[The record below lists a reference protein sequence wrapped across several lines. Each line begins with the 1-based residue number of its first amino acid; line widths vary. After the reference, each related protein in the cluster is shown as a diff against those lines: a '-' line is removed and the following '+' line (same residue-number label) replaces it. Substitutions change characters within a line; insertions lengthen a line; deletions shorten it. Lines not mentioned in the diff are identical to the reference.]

1 MGASGWSYFVPYQ
14 TDISK
19 ALQDLREAVF
29 QKGEYY
35 LRDFSEN
42 DMMFDELS
50 PSDLDL
56 TEEEKADYLAALPGQ
71 QVLPE
76 ERQALPKPTSI
87 EALLQWNAEDGTHS
101 IIDINKITPT
111 PDFGAAAPL
120 SNEELK
126 RIFGTEKPTREM
138 IKSKEKDFAVFLQEE
153 LGRSR
158 WQGTYIVIYKENQPV
173 EIYFIGYS
181 GD

>member
-35 LRDFSEN
+35 LRDVSEN
-42 DMMFDELS
+42 DLSFDDVS
-50 PSDLDL
+50 PSGLDL
-56 TEEEKADYLAALPGQ
+56 TEEERSDYLTILQGRQ
-71 QVLPE
+71 SLLE
-76 ERQALPKPTSI
+76 ERETLPKPTSI
-87 EALLQWNAEDGTHS
+87 ETLLQWNAEEGTHS
-101 IIDINKITPT
+101 IIDIEQVAQAPS
-111 PDFGAAAPL
+111 FGVVAPL
-120 SNEELK
+120 SNEEIK
-126 RIFGTEKPTREM
+126 SFFGTEKPTRTMVEN
-138 IKSKEKDFAVFLQEE
+138 KEGALTVFLQNE

-158 WQGTYIVIYKENQPV
+158 WQGTYIVVYKENEPT
-173 EIYFIGYS
+173 EIYFTGYS